1 MKSKTSFF
9 DKTVLRK
16 DLTRFSPL
24 WALYLIGGLLFMHLV
39 SGFLGSYYNGR
50 EHSIA
55 TTLDEMI
62 GPLGIFSASYGFLA
76 AQLLFGDLHNTRLC
90 YGIHAFPLR
99 REGWYLTHVVS
110 GLLMGLVPPLVIVLT
125 LMPMMGQFWFTGLLC
140 WGGIALH
147 YLFFFGLAVFC
158 MMCTGN
164 RFASTAVY
172 GILNFLSMITHWFAK
187 TIYIPLLPG
196 VRANTSVF
204 DRFCPIV
211 ELVRRDDYFPINH
224 AEDCPLCQYQK
235 PGYGM
240 LVDGGTHKY
249 VFQGLGS
256 DWSYLLI
263 LAGVGLALLV
273 GALLLYRIRHLER
286 AGDFMAFKPMK
297 PMFLTIYALCVG
309 CVLFYLAY
317 EISGA
322 GTGYFFFAIGLLLG
336 YFTGKMLLERTI
348 RVFKGKNWMGLGILY
363 AAVIFSLLLTWIDP
377 VGISR
382 RIPKAEKVEAVYLYD
397 GRLSDYQINNPDHT
411 RIFDELAAISD
422 PEKIETVRQ
431 THRLLLKG
439 HNAQGGGNGYCPV
452 TLHYVLKNGARIT
465 RTYYVSYQN
474 DAYRQVLDYLRR
486 PDSLFGVSSLE
497 KLQEKVTHIY
507 SDELGEIPAQLWPEL
522 LKAMWLDAEQGYLST
537 NSASVPGNRIMYME
551 LRLKDQYRAVF
562 FSENAPHLNQWLN
575 QHRTSPQ
582 ILLQQESLEAL
593 QNSTKAVY
601 CPEYDLELYTSTCDE
616 ILELLWQDCKN
627 GLVTSTTKWSDGIY
641 LEVETAHLYL
651 SLHIDSKS
659 ESAKYLQSLAAVL
672 Q

>member
-1 MKSKTSFF
+1 MKLKTSFF

-62 GPLGIFSASYGFLA
+62 GPLGILSAGYGFLA

-110 GLLMGLVPPLVIVLT
+110 GLLMGLVPPFVIVLT

-140 WGGIALH
+140 WAGIALH
-147 YLFFFGLAVFC
+147 YLFFFSLAVFC
-158 MMCTGN
+158 MMVTGN

-172 GILNFLSMITHWFAK
+172 GILNFLALIVQWFIQ
-187 TIYIPLLPG
+187 TIYLPLLPG
-196 VRANTSVF
+196 VRGNTRIFS
-204 DRFCPIV
+204 RFCPMV
-211 ELVRRDDYFPINH
+211 ELVKRDDYFPILH
-224 AEDCPLCQYQK
+224 AEDCPLCQYNK

-240 LVDGGTHKY
+240 VVDGGTHAY

-256 DWSYLLI
+256 DWGYLLI

-273 GALLLYRIRHLER
+273 GALLLYRTRHLER
-286 AGDFMAFKPMK
+286 AGDFIAFKPMK
-297 PMFLTIYALCVG
+297 PMFLTVYALCVG

-317 EISGA
+317 EISGT

-348 RVFKGKNWMGLGILY
+348 RVFKGKNWVGLGILY
-363 AAVIFSLLLTWIDP
+363 AAVLLSLLLTWIDP
-377 VGISR
+377 IGISR
-382 RIPKAEKVEAVYLYD
+382 RIPNAEKVEVVYLYD
-397 GRLSDYQINNPDHT
+397 GHLSDYQINNPDHT
-411 RIFDELAAISD
+411 RIFDEMAAISD
-422 PEKIETVRQ
+422 PEQIEAVRQ
-431 THRLLLKG
+431 AHRLLLKG

-497 KLQEKVTHIY
+497 QLQRIVTYAHV
-507 SDELGEIPAQLWPEL
+507 EEFGEIPVRLFPEL
-522 LKAMWLDAEQGYLST
+522 LKAMWADAEQGQLSL
-537 NSASVPGNRIMYME
+537 NSSSLSGNQLSYIE
-551 LRLKDQYRAVF
+551 LRLQ
-562 FSENAPHLNQWLN
+562 N
-575 QHRTSPQ
+575 QHRVLYFTEGATHVQQWLKQHRNSPSL
-582 ILLQQESLEAL
+582 LLQQETLANLVDNTLS
-593 QNSTKAVY
+593 VY
-601 CPEYDLELYTSTCDE
+601 CVDYDLKLKATQLEE
-616 ILELLWQDCKN
+616 FLELLWQDCKD
-627 GLVTSTTKWSDGIY
+627 GLVFGPGKWGSGVLLELESTQS
-641 LEVETAHLYL
+641 YL
-651 SLHIDSKS
+651 SIFLNTQSQCVHW
-659 ESAKYLQSLAAVL
+659 LQSQLE
-672 Q
+672 

>member
-1 MKSKTSFF
+1 MKLKTSFF

-55 TTLDEMI
+55 TTLKEMI
-62 GPLGIFSASYGFLA
+62 GPLGVLSAGYGFLA

-125 LMPMMGQFWFTGLLC
+125 LMPMLGQFWFTGLLC

-172 GILNFLSMITHWFAK
+172 GILNFLAMIVQWFIQ
-187 TIYIPLLPG
+187 TIYLPLLPG
-196 VRANTSVF
+196 VRGNTKFFS
-204 DRFCPIV
+204 RFCPMV
-211 ELVRRDDYFPINH
+211 ELVKRDNYFIINH
-224 AEDCPLCQYQK
+224 AEDCPLCQYNK
-235 PGYGM
+235 PGYSM
-240 LVDGGTHKY
+240 LVDGGEHKY

-263 LAGVGLALLV
+263 LAGVGIALLV

-297 PMFLTIYALCVG
+297 PMFLAIYALCVG

-317 EISGA
+317 EISGT

-348 RVFKGKNWMGLGILY
+348 RVFKGKSWAGLGILY
-363 AAVIFSLLLTWIDP
+363 AAVICSLLLTWIDP

-397 GRLSDYQINNPDHT
+397 GHLSDYQINHLENT
-411 RIFDELAAISD
+411 RVFEDLAAISD
-422 PEKIETVRQ
+422 PEQIEAVRQ
-431 THRLLLKG
+431 THRLLLQG
-439 HNAQGGGNGYCPV
+439 HNEQGGGNGYCPV

-474 DAYRQVLDYLRR
+474 DAYRQILDYLRR
-486 PDSLFGVSSLE
+486 PDILFSVPSLE
-497 KLQEKVTHIY
+497 KLQSIVTYAHV
-507 SDELGEIPAQLWPEL
+507 EEFGEIPVRLFPEL
-522 LKAMWLDAEQGYLST
+522 LKAMWTDAEQGQLSL
-537 NSASVPGNRIMYME
+537 NSSSLKGPQLSYIE
-551 LRLKDQYRAVF
+551 LRLQDQYRVLYFTEGASHIQQWIKQQR
-562 FSENAPHLNQWLN
+562 FSPAL
-575 QHRTSPQ
+575 
-582 ILLQQESLEAL
+582 LLQNDTLEQLLDSA
-593 QNSTKAVY
+593 SGVY
-601 CPEYDLELYTSTCDE
+601 CGDFDMKLKATQLEEFLK
-616 ILELLWQDCKN
+616 LLWQDCEN
-627 GLVTSTTKWSDGIY
+627 GYVYGPGKWDVGIS
-641 LEVETAHLYL
+641 LEVELENNYLLLHL
-651 SLHIDSKS
+651 DA
-659 ESAKYLQSLAAVL
+659 EGASAQWLQNHRE
-672 Q
+672 

>member
-62 GPLGIFSASYGFLA
+62 GPLGIFSAGYGFLA

-382 RIPKAEKVEAVYLYD
+382 RIPKSEKVEAVYLYD

-431 THRLLLKG
+431 THRLLLQG

-474 DAYRQVLDYLRR
+474 DAYRLVLDYLRR
-486 PDSLFGVSSLE
+486 PDSLFGVPSLE
-497 KLQEKVTHIY
+497 RLQSIVTYAHV
-507 SDELGEIPAQLWPEL
+507 EEFGEIPVRLFPEL
-522 LKAMWLDAEQGYLST
+522 LKAMWADAEQGQLSL
-537 NSASVPGNRIMYME
+537 NSSSLSGNQLSYIE
-551 LRLKDQYRAVF
+551 LRLQNQYRVLYFTEGAT
-562 FSENAPHLNQWLN
+562 HIQQWIK
-575 QHRTSPQ
+575 QHRHSPSL
-582 ILLQQESLEAL
+582 LLQQETLEKL
-593 QNSTKAVY
+593 VDSTLSVY
-601 CPEYDLELYTSTCDE
+601 CVDYNLKLKAAQLEGF
-616 ILELLWQDCKN
+616 LELLWQDCKD
-627 GLVTSTTKWSDGIY
+627 GFVFGPGKWSSGVL
-641 LEVETAHLYL
+641 LELESTQGYL
-651 SLHIDSKS
+651 SIFLNAQSQS
-659 ESAKYLQSLAAVL
+659 VQWLQNQLD
-672 Q
+672 